1 MSNIIALG
9 GLSNSGKSSSLKYL
23 DPKETFII
31 SCTSKQ
37 LMVPGFRKKYIKVSN
52 ANGKLSGNWFI
63 STNYGAI
70 EKMLDVI
77 SSTREDIKVICIDDV
92 NYLMSNEA
100 MSNALVKG

>member
-52 ANGKLSGNWFI
+52 TNGKLSGNWFI